1 MGNSILKN
9 EFIKN
14 CKCCKKFKIKNT
26 NNFIPLQTSISQQN
40 EPPNF
45 KYNKLKILQ
54 LTSNDEFLPQGIYE
68 NMENHDILKSFLS
81 KPLVQTYFN
90 ELFRPNKN
98 IKNFQYKKIKG
109 IFNEM
114 KSDMDNLFKRFKIKY
129 KIPTSKFKINIIS
142 YKIESNPCDSEDLDM
157 YIPLFFLE
165 FLIYP
170 KSFIKNSKIKQIIF
184 VHDIQFT
191 TPFYSQERAGC
202 PEHQQTKS
210 LILAAAERNFLYI
223 RIVMHHEFF
232 HYVDWIDDYSYEDE
246 KFEKLNEPNFS
257 YGKGGEFE
265 REWIKLDKGTKGFI
279 NHYSTTGLEED
290 RAEIYQYLI
299 GDPDEALNNKDE
311 IVRKKVMRIQEFVNK
326 FDPEGMGNK
335 KNNFWG
341 NLIDFR
347 RKFVYR
353 EQVYQGGYKEDEKNV
368 VIRGNINNNI
378 IDNNINNNSNSKKE
392 ILEKNKNLNI
402 FLSDYTTQYDNDN
415 DNIIENN
422 SSFNIIGTE
431 DNNDSNNI
439 IIKHEH

>member
-1 MGNSILKN
+1 MGNSLYN
-9 EFIKN
+9 EYIKN
-14 CKCCKKFKIKNT
+14 CKCCKKKLFNNNN

-54 LTSNDEFLPQGIYE
+54 LTSNNEFLPQGIYE

-98 IKNFQYKKIKG
+98 IKTFQYQKIKG
-109 IFNEM
+109 IFTEM
-114 KSDMDNLFKRFKIKY
+114 KSDMDALFKRFKIKY
-129 KIPTSKFKINIIS
+129 KIPSSKFKIKTFS
-142 YKIESNPCDSEDLDM
+142 YKIESNPCENEDLDM
-157 YIPLFFLE
+157 FIPLFFLE

-202 PEHQQTKS
+202 PEYQQTKS

-232 HYVDWIDDYSYEDE
+232 HYVDWIDDNSYEDE
-246 KFEKLNEPNFS
+246 IFEKLNEPNFK
-257 YGKGGEFE
+257 YGNGGEFE

-311 IVRKKVMRIQEFVNK
+311 IVRKKVKRIQEFVNK
-326 FDPEGMGNK
+326 FDPKGMGNK
-335 KNNFWG
+335 SNNFWG

-353 EQVYQGGYKEDEKNV
+353 EQVYQGGYKEEEKNV
-368 VIRGNINNNI
+368 VIRGNKNDNNNI
-378 IDNNINNNSNSKKE
+378 INS
-392 ILEKNKNLNI
+392 EKNKNLKI
-402 FLSDYTTQYDNDN
+402 FFSDVTTQCDNN
-415 DNIIENN
+415 NNNNIIENN
-422 SSFNIIGTE
+422 SSFNIIHSE
-431 DNNDSNNI
+431 DSKDSL
-439 IIKHEH
+439 KQ

>member
-1 MGNSILKN
+1 MGNSFLYN
-9 EFIKN
+9 EYIKK
-14 CKCCKKFKIKNT
+14 CKCCKKKTN
-26 NNFIPLQTSISQQN
+26 NNFIPLQTSFSQQN
-40 EPPNF
+40 EPNF

-54 LTSNDEFLPQGIYE
+54 LTPNNEFLPQGIYE
-68 NMENHDILKSFLS
+68 NMENFDILKSFLS
-81 KPLVQTYFN
+81 KPLVQIYFN

-98 IKNFQYKKIKG
+98 IKTFQYQKIKG

-114 KSDMDNLFKRFKIKY
+114 KSDFDNLFKRFKIKY
-129 KIPTSKFKINIIS
+129 KIPTSKFKIKTFS
-142 YKIESNPCDSEDLDM
+142 SKIESNPCENEDLDM
-157 YIPLFFLE
+157 FIPLFFLE

-202 PEHQQTKS
+202 PEYQQTKS

-232 HYVDWIDDYSYEDE
+232 HYVDWIDDNSYEDE
-246 KFEKLNEPNFS
+246 IFEKLNEPNFK
-257 YGKGGEFE
+257 YGNGGEFE
-265 REWIKLDKGTKGFI
+265 REWIKLEKGTKGFI

-311 IVRKKVMRIQEFVNK
+311 IVRKKVKRIQEFVNK
-326 FDPEGMGNK
+326 FDPNGMGNK
-335 KNNFWG
+335 NNNFWG

-353 EQVYQGGYKEDEKNV
+353 EQVYQGGFKEDEKNV
-368 VIRGNINNNI
+368 DINKNNE
-378 IDNNINNNSNSKKE
+378 NN
-392 ILEKNKNLNI
+392 EKNKII
-402 FLSDYTTQYDNDN
+402 FEHNN
-415 DNIIENN
+415 NIIENN
-422 SSFNIIGTE
+422 NSFNIIQTE
-431 DNNDSNNI
+431 D
-439 IIKHEH
+439 

>member
-1 MGNSILKN
+1 MGNSFLYN
-9 EFIKN
+9 EYIKK
-14 CKCCKKFKIKNT
+14 CKCCKKITN
-26 NNFIPLQTSISQQN
+26 NNFIPLQTSFSQQN
-40 EPPNF
+40 EPNF

-54 LTSNDEFLPQGIYE
+54 LTPNNEFLPQGIYE
-68 NMENHDILKSFLS
+68 NMENFDILKSFLS
-81 KPLVQTYFN
+81 KPLVQIYFN

-98 IKNFQYKKIKG
+98 IKTFQYQKIKG

-114 KSDMDNLFKRFKIKY
+114 KSDFDNLFKRFKIKY
-129 KIPTSKFKINIIS
+129 KIPTSKFKIKTFS
-142 YKIESNPCDSEDLDM
+142 SKIESNPCENEDLDM
-157 YIPLFFLE
+157 FIPLFFLE

-202 PEHQQTKS
+202 PEYQQTKS

-232 HYVDWIDDYSYEDE
+232 HYVDWIDDNSYEDE
-246 KFEKLNEPNFS
+246 IFEKLNEPNFK
-257 YGKGGEFE
+257 YGNGGEFE
-265 REWIKLDKGTKGFI
+265 REWIKLEKGTKGFI

-311 IVRKKVMRIQEFVNK
+311 IVRKKVKRIQEFVNK
-326 FDPEGMGNK
+326 FDPKGMGNK
-335 KNNFWG
+335 NNNFWG

-353 EQVYQGGYKEDEKNV
+353 EQVYQGGFKEDEKNV
-368 VIRGNINNNI
+368 DINKSDKNN
-378 IDNNINNNSNSKKE
+378 
-392 ILEKNKNLNI
+392 EKNKII
-402 FLSDYTTQYDNDN
+402 FDNN
-415 DNIIENN
+415 NNNIIENN
-422 SSFNIIGTE
+422 NSFNIIQTE
-431 DNNDSNNI
+431 D
-439 IIKHEH
+439 

>member
-1 MGNSILKN
+1 MGNSFLYN
-9 EFIKN
+9 EYIKI
-14 CKCCKKFKIKNT
+14 CKCCKKK

-40 EPPNF
+40 EPNF

-54 LTSNDEFLPQGIYE
+54 LTSNNEFLPQGIYE
-68 NMENHDILKSFLS
+68 NMENFDILKSFLS
-81 KPLVQTYFN
+81 KPLVQIYFN

-98 IKNFQYKKIKG
+98 IKTFQYQKIKG
-109 IFNEM
+109 IFKEM
-114 KSDMDNLFKRFKIKY
+114 KSDFDNLFKRFKIKY
-129 KIPTSKFKINIIS
+129 KIPTSKFKIKTFS
-142 YKIESNPCDSEDLDM
+142 SKIESNPCENEDLDM
-157 YIPLFFLE
+157 FVPLFFLE

-202 PEHQQTKS
+202 PEYQQTKS

-232 HYVDWIDDYSYEDE
+232 HYVDWIDDNSYEDE
-246 KFEKLNEPNFS
+246 IFEKLNEPNFK
-257 YGKGGEFE
+257 YGNGGEFE
-265 REWIKLDKGTKGFI
+265 REWIKLEKGTKGFI

-311 IVRKKVMRIQEFVNK
+311 IVRKKVKRIQEFVNK
-326 FDPEGMGNK
+326 FDPNGMGNK
-335 KNNFWG
+335 NNNFWG

-353 EQVYQGGYKEDEKNV
+353 EQVYQGGFKEDEKNV
-368 VIRGNINNNI
+368 DINKSDKNN
-378 IDNNINNNSNSKKE
+378 
-392 ILEKNKNLNI
+392 EKNKII
-402 FLSDYTTQYDNDN
+402 FDNN
-415 DNIIENN
+415 NNNIIENN
-422 SSFNIIGTE
+422 NSFNIIQTE
-431 DNNDSNNI
+431 D
-439 IIKHEH
+439 

>member
-1 MGNSILKN
+1 MGNSLYN
-9 EFIKN
+9 EYIKN
-14 CKCCKKFKIKNT
+14 CKCCKKKLFNNNN

-54 LTSNDEFLPQGIYE
+54 LTSNNEFLPQGIYE

-98 IKNFQYKKIKG
+98 IKTFQYQKIKG
-109 IFNEM
+109 IFTEM
-114 KSDMDNLFKRFKIKY
+114 KSDMDALFKRFKIKY
-129 KIPTSKFKINIIS
+129 KIPSSKFKIKTFS
-142 YKIESNPCDSEDLDM
+142 YKIESNPCENEDLDM
-157 YIPLFFLE
+157 FIPLFFLE

-202 PEHQQTKS
+202 PEYQQTKS

-232 HYVDWIDDYSYEDE
+232 HYVDWIDDNSYEDE
-246 KFEKLNEPNFS
+246 VFEKLNEPNFK
-257 YGKGGEFE
+257 YGNGGEFE

-311 IVRKKVMRIQEFVNK
+311 IVRKKVKRIQEFVNK
-326 FDPEGMGNK
+326 FDPKGMGNK
-335 KNNFWG
+335 SNNFWG

-353 EQVYQGGYKEDEKNV
+353 EQVYQGGYKEEEKNV
-368 VIRGNINNNI
+368 VIRGNKNDNNNI
-378 IDNNINNNSNSKKE
+378 KENVINS
-392 ILEKNKNLNI
+392 EKNKNLKI
-402 FLSDYTTQYDNDN
+402 FFSDVTTQCDNN
-415 DNIIENN
+415 NNNNIIENN
-422 SSFNIIGTE
+422 SSFNIIHSE
-431 DNNDSNNI
+431 DSKDSL
-439 IIKHEH
+439 KQ

>member
-1 MGNSILKN
+1 MGNSLYN
-9 EFIKN
+9 EYIKN
-14 CKCCKKFKIKNT
+14 CKCCKKKLFNNNN

-54 LTSNDEFLPQGIYE
+54 LTSNNEFLPQGIYE

-98 IKNFQYKKIKG
+98 IKTFQYQKIKG
-109 IFNEM
+109 IFTEM
-114 KSDMDNLFKRFKIKY
+114 KSDMDALFKRFKIKY
-129 KIPTSKFKINIIS
+129 KIPSSKFKIKTFS
-142 YKIESNPCDSEDLDM
+142 YKIESNPCENEDLDM
-157 YIPLFFLE
+157 FIPLFFLE

-202 PEHQQTKS
+202 PEYQQTKS

-232 HYVDWIDDYSYEDE
+232 HYVDWIDDNSYEDE
-246 KFEKLNEPNFS
+246 IFEKLNEPNFK
-257 YGKGGEFE
+257 YGNGGEFE

-311 IVRKKVMRIQEFVNK
+311 IVRKKVKRIQEFVNK
-326 FDPEGMGNK
+326 FDPNGMGNK
-335 KNNFWG
+335 SNNFWG

-353 EQVYQGGYKEDEKNV
+353 EQVYQGGYKEEEKNV
-368 VIRGNINNNI
+368 VIRGNKNDNINI
-378 IDNNINNNSNSKKE
+378 INS
-392 ILEKNKNLNI
+392 EKNKNLKI
-402 FLSDYTTQYDNDN
+402 FFSDVTTKCDNN
-415 DNIIENN
+415 NNNNNIIENN
-422 SSFNIIGTE
+422 SSFNIIHSE
-431 DNNDSNNI
+431 DSKDSL
-439 IIKHEH
+439 KQ

>member
-1 MGNSILKN
+1 
-9 EFIKN
+9 
-14 CKCCKKFKIKNT
+14 
-26 NNFIPLQTSISQQN
+26 
-40 EPPNF
+40 
-45 KYNKLKILQ
+45 
-54 LTSNDEFLPQGIYE
+54 
-68 NMENHDILKSFLS
+68 MENHDILKSFLS

-98 IKNFQYKKIKG
+98 IKTFQYQKIKG
-109 IFNEM
+109 IFTEM
-114 KSDMDNLFKRFKIKY
+114 KSDMDALFKRFKIKY
-129 KIPTSKFKINIIS
+129 KIPSSKFKIKTFS
-142 YKIESNPCDSEDLDM
+142 YKIESNPCENEDLDM
-157 YIPLFFLE
+157 FIPLFFLE

-202 PEHQQTKS
+202 PEYQQTKS

-232 HYVDWIDDYSYEDE
+232 HYVDWIDDNSYEDE
-246 KFEKLNEPNFS
+246 IFEKLNEPNFK
-257 YGKGGEFE
+257 YGNGGEFE

-311 IVRKKVMRIQEFVNK
+311 IVRKKVKRIQEFVNK
-326 FDPEGMGNK
+326 FDPNGMGNK
-335 KNNFWG
+335 SNNFWG

-353 EQVYQGGYKEDEKNV
+353 EQVYQGGYKEEEKNV
-368 VIRGNINNNI
+368 VIRGNKNDNNNI
-378 IDNNINNNSNSKKE
+378 KENVINS
-392 ILEKNKNLNI
+392 EKNKNLKI
-402 FLSDYTTQYDNDN
+402 FFSDVTTQCDNN
-415 DNIIENN
+415 NNNNIIENN
-422 SSFNIIGTE
+422 SSFNIIHSE
-431 DNNDSNNI
+431 DSKDSL
-439 IIKHEH
+439 KQ

>member
-1 MGNSILKN
+1 MGNSLYN
-9 EFIKN
+9 EYIKN
-14 CKCCKKFKIKNT
+14 CKCCKKKLFNNNN
-26 NNFIPLQTSISQQN
+26 NNFIPLQTSISTQN

-54 LTSNDEFLPQGIYE
+54 LTSNNEFLPQGIYE
-68 NMENHDILKSFLS
+68 NMENHDILKSCLS

-98 IKNFQYKKIKG
+98 IKTFQYQKIKG
-109 IFNEM
+109 IFTEM
-114 KSDMDNLFKRFKIKY
+114 KSEMDALFKRFKIKY
-129 KIPTSKFKINIIS
+129 KIPNTKFKIKTFS
-142 YKIESNPCDSEDLDM
+142 YKIESNPCENEDLDM
-157 YIPLFFLE
+157 FIPLFFLE

-202 PEHQQTKS
+202 PEYQQTKS

-232 HYVDWIDDYSYEDE
+232 HYVDWIDDNSYEDE
-246 KFEKLNEPNFS
+246 IFEKLNEPNFK
-257 YGKGGEFE
+257 YGNGGEFE

-311 IVRKKVMRIQEFVNK
+311 IVRKKVKRIQEFVNK
-326 FDPEGMGNK
+326 FDPNGMGNK
-335 KNNFWG
+335 SINFWG

-353 EQVYQGGYKEDEKNV
+353 EQVYQGGYKEEEKNV
-368 VIRGNINNNI
+368 VIRGNKNDNINI
-378 IDNNINNNSNSKKE
+378 INS
-392 ILEKNKNLNI
+392 EKNKNLKI
-402 FLSDYTTQYDNDN
+402 FFSDVTTQCDNN
-415 DNIIENN
+415 NNNNNIIENN
-422 SSFNIIGTE
+422 SSFNIIHSE
-431 DNNDSNNI
+431 DSKDSL
-439 IIKHEH
+439 KQ

>member
-1 MGNSILKN
+1 MGNSLYN
-9 EFIKN
+9 EYIKN
-14 CKCCKKFKIKNT
+14 CKCCKKKLFNNNN

-54 LTSNDEFLPQGIYE
+54 LTSNNEFLPQGIYE

-98 IKNFQYKKIKG
+98 IKTFQYQKIKG
-109 IFNEM
+109 IFTEM
-114 KSDMDNLFKRFKIKY
+114 KSDMDALFKRFKIKY
-129 KIPTSKFKINIIS
+129 KIPSSKFKIKTFS
-142 YKIESNPCDSEDLDM
+142 YKIESNPCENEDLDM
-157 YIPLFFLE
+157 FIPLFFLE

-202 PEHQQTKS
+202 PEYQQTKS

-232 HYVDWIDDYSYEDE
+232 HYVDWIDDNSYEDE
-246 KFEKLNEPNFS
+246 IFEKLNEPNFK
-257 YGKGGEFE
+257 YGNGGEFE

-311 IVRKKVMRIQEFVNK
+311 IVRKKVKRIQEFVNK
-326 FDPEGMGNK
+326 FDPNGMGNK
-335 KNNFWG
+335 SNNFWG

-353 EQVYQGGYKEDEKNV
+353 EQVYQGGYKEEEKNV
-368 VIRGNINNNI
+368 VIRGNKNDNINI
-378 IDNNINNNSNSKKE
+378 INS
-392 ILEKNKNLNI
+392 EKNKNLKI
-402 FLSDYTTQYDNDN
+402 FFSDVTTQCDNN
-415 DNIIENN
+415 NNNNNIIENN
-422 SSFNIIGTE
+422 SSFNIIHSE
-431 DNNDSNNI
+431 DSKDSL
-439 IIKHEH
+439 KQ

>member
-1 MGNSILKN
+1 MGNSFLYN
-9 EFIKN
+9 EYIKK
-14 CKCCKKFKIKNT
+14 CKCCKKKTN
-26 NNFIPLQTSISQQN
+26 NNFIPLQTSFSQQN
-40 EPPNF
+40 EPNF

-54 LTSNDEFLPQGIYE
+54 LTPNNEFLPQGIYE
-68 NMENHDILKSFLS
+68 NMENFDILKSFLS
-81 KPLVQTYFN
+81 KPLVQIYFN

-98 IKNFQYKKIKG
+98 IKTFQYQKIKG

-114 KSDMDNLFKRFKIKY
+114 KSDFDNLFKRFKIKY
-129 KIPTSKFKINIIS
+129 KIPTSKFKIKTFS
-142 YKIESNPCDSEDLDM
+142 SKIESNPCENEDLDM
-157 YIPLFFLE
+157 FIPLFFLE

-202 PEHQQTKS
+202 PEYQQTKS

-232 HYVDWIDDYSYEDE
+232 HYVDWIDDNSYEDE
-246 KFEKLNEPNFS
+246 IFEKLNEPNFK
-257 YGKGGEFE
+257 YGNGGEFE
-265 REWIKLDKGTKGFI
+265 REWIKLEKGTKGFI

-311 IVRKKVMRIQEFVNK
+311 IVRKKVKRIQEFVNK
-326 FDPEGMGNK
+326 FDPKGMGNK
-335 KNNFWG
+335 NNNFWG

-353 EQVYQGGYKEDEKNV
+353 EQVYQGGFKEDEKN
-368 VIRGNINNNI
+368 IDINKNDKNN
-378 IDNNINNNSNSKKE
+378 
-392 ILEKNKNLNI
+392 EKNKII
-402 FLSDYTTQYDNDN
+402 FSDDNN
-415 DNIIENN
+415 NNIIENN
-422 SSFNIIGTE
+422 NSFNIIQTE
-431 DNNDSNNI
+431 D
-439 IIKHEH
+439 

>member
-1 MGNSILKN
+1 MGNSLYN
-9 EFIKN
+9 EYIKN
-14 CKCCKKFKIKNT
+14 CKCCKKKLFNNNN

-54 LTSNDEFLPQGIYE
+54 LTSNNEFLPQGIYE

-98 IKNFQYKKIKG
+98 IKTFQYQKIKG
-109 IFNEM
+109 IFTEM
-114 KSDMDNLFKRFKIKY
+114 KSDMDALFKRFKIKY
-129 KIPTSKFKINIIS
+129 KIPSSKFKIKTFS
-142 YKIESNPCDSEDLDM
+142 YKIESNPCENEDLDM
-157 YIPLFFLE
+157 FIPLFFLE

-202 PEHQQTKS
+202 PEYQQTKS

-232 HYVDWIDDYSYEDE
+232 HYVDWIDDNSYEDE
-246 KFEKLNEPNFS
+246 VFEKLNEPNFK
-257 YGKGGEFE
+257 YGNGGEFE

-311 IVRKKVMRIQEFVNK
+311 IVRKKVKRIQEFVNK
-326 FDPEGMGNK
+326 FDPNGMGNK
-335 KNNFWG
+335 SNNFWG

-353 EQVYQGGYKEDEKNV
+353 EQVYQGGYKEEEKNV
-368 VIRGNINNNI
+368 VIRGNKNDNNNI
-378 IDNNINNNSNSKKE
+378 INS
-392 ILEKNKNLNI
+392 EKNKNLKI
-402 FLSDYTTQYDNDN
+402 FFSDVTTQCDNN
-415 DNIIENN
+415 NNNNIIENN
-422 SSFNIIGTE
+422 SSFNIIHSE
-431 DNNDSNNI
+431 DSNDSL
-439 IIKHEH
+439 KQ

>member
-1 MGNSILKN
+1 MGNSLYN
-9 EFIKN
+9 EYIKN
-14 CKCCKKFKIKNT
+14 CKCCKKKLFNNNN

-54 LTSNDEFLPQGIYE
+54 LTSNNEFLPQGIYE

-98 IKNFQYKKIKG
+98 IKTFQYQKIKG
-109 IFNEM
+109 IFTEM
-114 KSDMDNLFKRFKIKY
+114 KSDMDALFKRFKIKY
-129 KIPTSKFKINIIS
+129 KIPSSKFKIKTFS
-142 YKIESNPCDSEDLDM
+142 YKIESNPCENEDLDM
-157 YIPLFFLE
+157 FIPLFFLE

-202 PEHQQTKS
+202 PEYQQTKS

-232 HYVDWIDDYSYEDE
+232 HYVDWIDDNSYEDE
-246 KFEKLNEPNFS
+246 VFEKLNEPNFK
-257 YGKGGEFE
+257 YGNGGEFE

-311 IVRKKVMRIQEFVNK
+311 IVRKKVKRIQEFVNK
-326 FDPEGMGNK
+326 FDPNGMGNK
-335 KNNFWG
+335 SNNFWG

-353 EQVYQGGYKEDEKNV
+353 EQVYQGGYKEEEKNV
-368 VIRGNINNNI
+368 VIRGNKNDNINI
-378 IDNNINNNSNSKKE
+378 INS
-392 ILEKNKNLNI
+392 EKNKNLKI
-402 FLSDYTTQYDNDN
+402 FFSDVTTQCDNN
-415 DNIIENN
+415 NNNNNIIENN
-422 SSFNIIGTE
+422 SSFNIIHSE
-431 DNNDSNNI
+431 DSNDSL
-439 IIKHEH
+439 KQ

>member
-1 MGNSILKN
+1 MGNSLYN
-9 EFIKN
+9 EYIKN
-14 CKCCKKFKIKNT
+14 CKCCKKKLFNNNN

-54 LTSNDEFLPQGIYE
+54 LTSNNEFLPQGIYE

-98 IKNFQYKKIKG
+98 IKTFQYQKIKG
-109 IFNEM
+109 IFTEM
-114 KSDMDNLFKRFKIKY
+114 KSDMDALFKRFKIKY
-129 KIPTSKFKINIIS
+129 KIPSSKFKIKTFS
-142 YKIESNPCDSEDLDM
+142 YKIESNPCENEDLDM
-157 YIPLFFLE
+157 FIPLFFLE

-202 PEHQQTKS
+202 PEYQQTKS

-232 HYVDWIDDYSYEDE
+232 HYVDWIDDNSYEDE
-246 KFEKLNEPNFS
+246 IFEKLNEPNFK
-257 YGKGGEFE
+257 YGNGGEFE

-311 IVRKKVMRIQEFVNK
+311 IVRKKVKRIQEFVNK
-326 FDPEGMGNK
+326 FDPKGMGNK
-335 KNNFWG
+335 SNNFWG

-353 EQVYQGGYKEDEKNV
+353 EQVYQGGYKEEEKNV
-368 VIRGNINNNI
+368 VIKGNKNDNINI
-378 IDNNINNNSNSKKE
+378 INS
-392 ILEKNKNLNI
+392 EKNKNLKI
-402 FLSDYTTQYDNDN
+402 FFSDVTTQCDNN
-415 DNIIENN
+415 NNNNIIENN
-422 SSFNIIGTE
+422 SSFNIIHSE
-431 DNNDSNNI
+431 DSKDSL
-439 IIKHEH
+439 KQ

>member
-1 MGNSILKN
+1 MGNSLYN
-9 EFIKN
+9 EYIKN
-14 CKCCKKFKIKNT
+14 CKCCKKKLFNNNN

-54 LTSNDEFLPQGIYE
+54 LTSNNEFLPQGIYE

-98 IKNFQYKKIKG
+98 IKTFQYQKIKG
-109 IFNEM
+109 IFTEM
-114 KSDMDNLFKRFKIKY
+114 KSDIDALFKRFKIKY
-129 KIPTSKFKINIIS
+129 KIPSSKFKIKTFS
-142 YKIESNPCDSEDLDM
+142 YKIESNPCENEDLDM
-157 YIPLFFLE
+157 FIPLFFLE

-202 PEHQQTKS
+202 PEYQQTKS

-232 HYVDWIDDYSYEDE
+232 HYVDWIDDNSYEDE
-246 KFEKLNEPNFS
+246 IFEKLNEPNFK
-257 YGKGGEFE
+257 YGNGGEFE

-311 IVRKKVMRIQEFVNK
+311 IVRKKVKRIQEFVNK
-326 FDPEGMGNK
+326 FDPNGMGNK
-335 KNNFWG
+335 SNNFWG

-353 EQVYQGGYKEDEKNV
+353 EQVYQGGYKEEEKNV
-368 VIRGNINNNI
+368 VIRGNKNDNINI
-378 IDNNINNNSNSKKE
+378 INS
-392 ILEKNKNLNI
+392 EKNKNLKI
-402 FLSDYTTQYDNDN
+402 FFSDVTTQCDNN
-415 DNIIENN
+415 NNNNNNIIENN
-422 SSFNIIGTE
+422 SSFNIIHSE
-431 DNNDSNNI
+431 DSKDSL
-439 IIKHEH
+439 KQ

>member
-1 MGNSILKN
+1 M
-9 EFIKN
+9 
-14 CKCCKKFKIKNT
+14 
-26 NNFIPLQTSISQQN
+26 QTSFSQQN
-40 EPPNF
+40 EPNF

-54 LTSNDEFLPQGIYE
+54 LTPNNEFLPQGIYE
-68 NMENHDILKSFLS
+68 NMENFDILKSFLS
-81 KPLVQTYFN
+81 KPLVQIYFN

-98 IKNFQYKKIKG
+98 IKTFQYQKIKG

-114 KSDMDNLFKRFKIKY
+114 KSDFDNLFKRFKIKY
-129 KIPTSKFKINIIS
+129 KIPTSKFKIKTFS
-142 YKIESNPCDSEDLDM
+142 SKIESNPCENEDLDM
-157 YIPLFFLE
+157 FIPLFFLE

-202 PEHQQTKS
+202 PEYQQTKS

-232 HYVDWIDDYSYEDE
+232 HYVDWIDDNSYEDE
-246 KFEKLNEPNFS
+246 IFEKLNEPNFK
-257 YGKGGEFE
+257 YGNGGEFE
-265 REWIKLDKGTKGFI
+265 REWIKLEKGTKGFI

-311 IVRKKVMRIQEFVNK
+311 IVRKKVKRIQEFVNK
-326 FDPEGMGNK
+326 FDPKGMGNK
-335 KNNFWG
+335 NNNFWG

-353 EQVYQGGYKEDEKNV
+353 EQVYQGGFKEDEKNV
-368 VIRGNINNNI
+368 DINKNDKNN
-378 IDNNINNNSNSKKE
+378 
-392 ILEKNKNLNI
+392 EKNKII
-402 FLSDYTTQYDNDN
+402 FDNN
-415 DNIIENN
+415 NNNIIENN
-422 SSFNIIGTE
+422 NSFNIIQTE
-431 DNNDSNNI
+431 D
-439 IIKHEH
+439 

>member
-1 MGNSILKN
+1 MGNSLYN
-9 EFIKN
+9 EYIKN
-14 CKCCKKFKIKNT
+14 CKCCKKKLFNNNN

-54 LTSNDEFLPQGIYE
+54 LTSNNEFLPQGIYE

-98 IKNFQYKKIKG
+98 IKTFQYQKIKG
-109 IFNEM
+109 IFTEM
-114 KSDMDNLFKRFKIKY
+114 KSDMDALFKRFKIKY
-129 KIPTSKFKINIIS
+129 KIPSSKFKIKTFS
-142 YKIESNPCDSEDLDM
+142 YKIESNPCENEDLDM
-157 YIPLFFLE
+157 FIPLFFLE

-202 PEHQQTKS
+202 PEYQQTKS

-232 HYVDWIDDYSYEDE
+232 HYVDWIDDNSYEDE
-246 KFEKLNEPNFS
+246 VFEKLNEPNFK
-257 YGKGGEFE
+257 YGNGGEFE

-311 IVRKKVMRIQEFVNK
+311 IVRKKVKRIQEFVNK
-326 FDPEGMGNK
+326 FDPNGMGNK
-335 KNNFWG
+335 SNNFWG

-353 EQVYQGGYKEDEKNV
+353 EQVYQGGYKEEEKNV
-368 VIRGNINNNI
+368 VIRGNKNDNNNI
-378 IDNNINNNSNSKKE
+378 INS
-392 ILEKNKNLNI
+392 EKNKNLKI
-402 FLSDYTTQYDNDN
+402 FFSDVTTKCDNN
-415 DNIIENN
+415 NNNNNNIIENN
-422 SSFNIIGTE
+422 SSFNIIHSE
-431 DNNDSNNI
+431 DSNDSL
-439 IIKHEH
+439 KQ